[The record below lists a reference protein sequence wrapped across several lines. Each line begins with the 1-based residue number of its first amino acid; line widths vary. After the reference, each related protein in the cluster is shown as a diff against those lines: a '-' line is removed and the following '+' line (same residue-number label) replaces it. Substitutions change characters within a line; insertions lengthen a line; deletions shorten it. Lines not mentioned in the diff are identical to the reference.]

1 MMGGSNEEGAVVKD
15 LERLDLNGHVSDGD
29 VSEVVEM
36 REGARVRYE
45 EDAPVRLGAESAP
58 ALGHAESEALKRYL
72 ILISDFHLPVKW
84 KRWQGFV
91 SFAVKVLCKDFAF
104 LYSF

>member
-1 MMGGSNEEGAVVKD
+1 MGGSNEEGAMVKD

-29 VSEVVEM
+29 VSEVVEL

-45 EDAPVRLGAESAP
+45 EDEPVRIGAESAP

-72 ILISDFHLPVKW
+72 NVINGFSIIKW
-84 KRWQGFV
+84 NFSKALLA
-91 SFAVKVLCKDFAF
+91 SL
-104 LYSF
+104 